1 MKKFWILSLLIV
13 VGVTT
18 ASMLTRSTS
27 GQKVKFQQSENGIP
41 NRYIVVLDDKF
52 VDEKSM
58 APAIGSEAEYLTY
71 VYGGKV
77 ANVYA
82 NAFKGFV
89 AEMSEDEARALSND
103 DRVAYVE
110 QDAEVFPAAVQT
122 GATWGIDR
130 IDQRDLPLNSEYSY
144 GTDASN
150 VHAYIIDS
158 GIRST
163 HVEFG
168 GRATKDYDA
177 LTDGQNGNDCM
188 GHGTHVAGT
197 IGSATWGVA
206 KSIRLHAVRVLPCSG
221 SGTTSHLIMG
231 IDWVTANHLSP
242 AVANISVTASGP
254 SNAIDSAIE
263 SMINS
268 GVTTVVAA
276 GNNNMDACNYSP
288 ARAANAIT
296 VGATYTADQKATY
309 SNFGNCVDMWAPGSL
324 ITSVSYANDTDSRI
338 MSGTS
343 MASPH
348 VTGVAALYL
357 AVNPNAN
364 PATVAQNIFN
374 TSTPNVVTGL
384 DIASPNRLVYSWLGS
399 APPAPTPTPT
409 PAPARVT
416 IKKRANAR
424 TESTPNTNFPYDAVN
439 FSASN
444 FTLQP
449 NNQIDDTNVTA
460 FGSSNMITVTES
472 QVYGWQLSS
481 ISCVETS
488 GGTPNVV
495 NTTVDLANR
504 KAYIIPEAGEQ
515 IECTFTSDEIAPSAS
530 FGTVTGR
537 ILSPDGRGVRGA
549 VLELFNADTR
559 ETFVATTNSFG
570 YYKFDGMH
578 VANFYVMTA
587 TPPKRYTISDNVQGF
602 SLEGDFATVNFIA
615 STGR

>member
-384 DIASPNRLVYSWLGS
+384 DTASPNRLVYSWLGS

-424 TESTPNTNFPYDAVN
+424 TESTPNTTFPYDAVN
-439 FSASN
+439 F
-444 FTLQP
+444 
-449 NNQIDDTNVTA
+449 
-460 FGSSNMITVTES
+460 
-472 QVYGWQLSS
+472 
-481 ISCVETS
+481 
-488 GGTPNVV
+488 
-495 NTTVDLANR
+495 
-504 KAYIIPEAGEQ
+504 
-515 IECTFTSDEIAPSAS
+515 
-530 FGTVTGR
+530 
-537 ILSPDGRGVRGA
+537 
-549 VLELFNADTR
+549 
-559 ETFVATTNSFG
+559 
-570 YYKFDGMH
+570 
-578 VANFYVMTA
+578 
-587 TPPKRYTISDNVQGF
+587 
-602 SLEGDFATVNFIA
+602 
-615 STGR
+615 